1 MSKRSVLAVLFAGV
15 ASLFAVSAINAGLEG
30 CPDVIT
36 MKHEEA
42 FEQHRMGI
50 VDFTHTK
57 HVEDYGFS
65 CGECHHDGTGT
76 PTDDIT
82 CEDDIASCIDCHSK
96 PGQPRVDRSLPEE
109 ERLKLE
115 REYFL
120 GAIHQNCIDCHREEN
135 KKAGETISPVACT
148 ECHPRP

>member
-1 MSKRSVLAVLFAGV
+1 MSKKSILAVLFACV
-15 ASLFAVSAINAGLEG
+15 ATLFIVAGLNAGLEG

-36 MKHEEA
+36 MKHEAA

-57 HVEDYGFS
+57 HVEDYGYS
-65 CGECHHDGTGT
+65 CGECHHDATGK

-82 CEDDIASCIDCHSK
+82 CEDDVKNCIDCHSK

-109 ERLKLE
+109 ERLALE
-115 REYFL
+115 REYFY
-120 GAIHQNCIDCHREEN
+120 GAIHENCTDCHKAFNEE
-135 KKAGETISPVACT
+135 KGENIAPVACT
-148 ECHPRP
+148 QCHPRP

>member
-1 MSKRSVLAVLFAGV
+1 MRKKTILALLFAGV
-15 ASLFAVSAINAGLEG
+15 ATLFVVAGLNAALEE

-57 HVEDYGFS
+57 HVEEYGYS
-65 CGECHHDGTGT
+65 CGDCHHDEDGV

-82 CEDDIASCIDCHSK
+82 CTDDVPSCISCHSE
-96 PGQPRVDRSLPEE
+96 PGGNPNSPLD
-109 ERLKLE
+109 
-115 REYFL
+115 YFN
-120 GAIHQNCIDCHREEN
+120 GAIHQNCQGCHQDFNEEVGDN
-135 KKAGETISPVACT
+135 IAPVGCV
-148 ECHPRP
+148 ECHGRPS